1 MHETEK
7 VERKKNLKK
16 KMSLQNCSN
25 HLLFLRLFSQ
35 TLLFWIEEKLLVLV
49 LTLTLDIIFEKRAAN
64 FIRRY
69 KIAYFYVKIGLW
81 ILTTNFTKTAFLN
94 GEK

>member
-49 LTLTLDIIFEKRAAN
+49 PPCH
-64 FIRRY
+64 
-69 KIAYFYVKIGLW
+69 W
-81 ILTTNFTKTAFLN
+81 ILFLRKELQILYEGTK
-94 GEK
+94 

>member
-7 VERKKNLKK
+7 IERKKNLKK

-35 TLLFWIEEKLLVLV
+35 TLLFWIEEKLIVLV
-49 LTLTLDIIFEKRAAN
+49 PTFII
-64 FIRRY
+64 
-69 KIAYFYVKIGLW
+69 G
-81 ILTTNFTKTAFLN
+81 
-94 GEK
+94 